1 MRLLKNKEVKLI
13 IITSLITF
21 LVFLT
26 AFIFITYNW
35 FNDINK
41 KYIDQN
47 TALVGVIIEN
57 NPEIEEEIVPI
68 ITKGN
73 INEYY
78 ELGNNI
84 LDKYYYNE
92 NLNPIKNPI
101 LKDSYSNLKLTI
113 ILLWILFFIVA
124 MILILKIISPI
135 FNNIKKLGERADEMV
150 EGNFNS
156 TELKFEEGD
165 FYVFYNKFIHMGER
179 LENALRDLKNE
190 KINLKDIINDI
201 SHQLKTPLSALIA
214 YNDILK
220 NHENMDS
227 ETKSKFIE
235 MTSEQ
240 LDRMDWLI
248 TTLLKYAR
256 IESNAV
262 SYNKEMIPISE
273 SIRYAIEPLK
283 VSANNKKQRIE
294 LDFNSEGYYFHDKK
308 WIAESLS
315 NIIKNAIEHT
325 DINGKIKIT
334 LEETPM
340 SISITISDNG
350 EGIEKSELKNIFKRF
365 YKGKNSINPKS
376 IGIGLSLSKK
386 IIEAHGGSI
395 TAESELGK
403 GTIFNI
409 ILLKV
414 IV

>member
-73 INEYY
+73 INKYY
-78 ELGNNI
+78 SAENNI

-92 NLNPIKNPI
+92 NLSSIKNPI
-101 LKDSYSNLKLTI
+101 LKDSYSNFKLTI
-113 ILLWILFFIVA
+113 ISLWGVFFLVVIV
-124 MILILKIISPI
+124 LIVMIISPI
-135 FNNIKKLGERADEMV
+135 FNNIKKLGERTDEMV

-156 TELKFEEGD
+156 NELKFEEGD
-165 FYVFYNKFIHMGER
+165 FYVFYNKFTHMGER
-179 LENALRDLKNE
+179 LENALKDLQDE
-190 KINLKDIINDI
+190 KVNLKDIINDI

-220 NHENMDS
+220 NHENMDV
-227 ETKSKFIE
+227 EAKSMFIE

-262 SYNKEMIPISE
+262 SYNKEMIPLSE
-273 SIRYAIEPLK
+273 SIKYAIAPLK
-283 VSANNKKQRIE
+283 VSANDKKQKIE

-325 DINGKIKIT
+325 DINGKIKIS

-340 SISITISDNG
+340 SISITITDNG
-350 EGIEKSELKNIFKRF
+350 EGIEKTEIKNIFKRF

-395 TAESELGK
+395 TAESNLGK
-403 GTIFNI
+403 GTSFNI
-409 ILLKV
+409 IFLKV

>member
-1 MRLLKNKEVKLI
+1 MSLFRNKEVKLI
-13 IITSLITF
+13 IVTSFLTF
-21 LVFLT
+21 LVFLST
-26 AFIFITYNW
+26 FIFITYNW
-35 FNDINK
+35 FNEINK
-41 KYIDQN
+41 KYINQN
-47 TALVGVIIEN
+47 TALVGAIISN
-57 NPEIEEEIVPI
+57 NPELEEEIVPI

-73 INEYY
+73 IEQYY
-78 ELGNNI
+78 TIGNNI
-84 LDKYYYNE
+84 LDKYYYTE
-92 NLNPIKNPI
+92 NLSSIKNPVI
-101 LKDSYSNLKLTI
+101 KDSYSNFNLTI
-113 ILLWILFFIVA
+113 ILLWGVFFIVIN
-124 MILILKIISPI
+124 ILIFKIISPI
-135 FNNIKKLGERADEMV
+135 FNNIKML
-150 EGNFNS
+150 
-156 TELKFEEGD
+156 
-165 FYVFYNKFIHMGER
+165 GER
-179 LENALRDLKNE
+179 LENALNDLKNE

-227 ETKSKFIE
+227 KTKSKFIE

-262 SYNKEMIPISE
+262 SYNKEMIPLSD
-273 SIRYAIEPLK
+273 SIKYAIEPLK
-283 VSANNKKQRIE
+283 VSANDKNQSIE
-294 LDFNSEGYYFHDKK
+294 LILNNEGYYFHDKK

-325 DINGKIKIT
+325 DINGKIKIM

-350 EGIEKSELKNIFKRF
+350 EGIEKSDIKNIFKRF

-395 TAESELGK
+395 AVESEIGK
-403 GTIFNI
+403 GTNFTIT
-409 ILLKV
+409 LLKV

>member
-220 NHENMDS
+220 NHENMDI

-262 SYNKEMIPISE
+262 SYNKEMIPLSE
-273 SIRYAIEPLK
+273 SIRYAIAPLK
-283 VSANNKKQRIE
+283 LSADNKNQNIE
-294 LDFNSEGYYFHDKK
+294 LDINSEGYYFHDKK

-325 DINGKIKIT
+325 DINGKIKII
-334 LEETPM
+334 LEETPIF
-340 SISITISDNG
+340 ISITISDNG

>member
-1 MRLLKNKEVKLI
+1 MRLFKNKEAKLI
-13 IITSLITF
+13 VITSFITF
-21 LVFLT
+21 LVFLVV
-26 AFIFITYNW
+26 FIFVTYNW

-41 KYIDQN
+41 KYINQN
-47 TALVGVIIEN
+47 IALVAAIIEN
-57 NPEIEEEIVPI
+57 NPELEEEIVPI

-73 INEYY
+73 INKYY
-78 ELGNNI
+78 SSENNI

-92 NLNPIKNPI
+92 NLNSIKNPI
-101 LKDSYSNLKLTI
+101 LKDSYSNFKLTI
-113 ILLWILFFIVA
+113 ILLWGVFFLVVIV
-124 MILILKIISPI
+124 LIFKIISPI

-156 TELKFEEGD
+156 NEIKFEEGD
-165 FYVFYNKFIHMGER
+165 FYVFYNKFTHMGER
-179 LENALRDLKNE
+179 LESALKDLQDE

-220 NHENMDS
+220 NHENMDV

-283 VSANNKKQRIE
+283 VSANNKKQSIE

-350 EGIEKSELKNIFKRF
+350 EGIEKTELKNIFKRF
-365 YKGKNSINPKS
+365 YKGKNSINPNS

-395 TAESELGK
+395 TAESDLGK
-403 GTIFNI
+403 GTSFNI
-409 ILLKV
+409 IFLKV
-414 IV
+414 II

>member
-1 MRLLKNKEVKLI
+1 MRLFKNKEAKLI
-13 IITSLITF
+13 VITSFITF
-21 LVFLT
+21 LVFLVV
-26 AFIFITYNW
+26 FIFVTYNW

-41 KYIDQN
+41 KYINQN
-47 TALVGVIIEN
+47 TALVAAIIEN
-57 NPEIEEEIVPI
+57 NPEFEEEIVPI

-73 INEYY
+73 INKYY
-78 ELGNNI
+78 SSENNI

-92 NLNPIKNPI
+92 NLNSIKNPI
-101 LKDSYSNLKLTI
+101 LKDSYSNFKLTI
-113 ILLWILFFIVA
+113 ILLWGVFFLVVIV
-124 MILILKIISPI
+124 LILKIISPI

-156 TELKFEEGD
+156 NELKFEEGD
-165 FYVFYNKFIHMGER
+165 FYVFYNKFTHMGER
-179 LENALRDLKNE
+179 LESALKDLQDE

-227 ETKSKFIE
+227 KTKSKFIE

-262 SYNKEMIPISE
+262 SYNKEMIPLSE
-273 SIRYAIEPLK
+273 SIRYAIAPLK
-283 VSANNKKQRIE
+283 LSADNKNQNIE
-294 LDFNSEGYYFHDKK
+294 LDINSEGYYFHDKK

-350 EGIEKSELKNIFKRF
+350 EGIEKTELKNIFKRF

-395 TAESELGK
+395 TAESDLGK
-403 GTIFNI
+403 GTSFNI
-409 ILLKV
+409 IFLKV
-414 IV
+414 II

>member
-1 MRLLKNKEVKLI
+1 MGLLKNKEVKLI

-150 EGNFNS
+150 EGKFNS

-179 LENALRDLKNE
+179 LENALKDLKDE

-220 NHENMDS
+220 NHENMDI

-283 VSANNKKQRIE
+283 VSANNKKQSIE

-325 DINGKIKIT
+325 DINGKIKIS

-340 SISITISDNG
+340 SISITVSDNG
-350 EGIEKSELKNIFKRF
+350 EGIEKTELKNIFKRF

-403 GTIFNI
+403 GTNFNI

>member
-1 MRLLKNKEVKLI
+1 MGLLKNKEVKLI

-150 EGNFNS
+150 EGKFNS

-179 LENALRDLKNE
+179 LENALKDLKDE

-220 NHENMDS
+220 NHENMDI

-283 VSANNKKQRIE
+283 VSANNKKQSIE

-403 GTIFNI
+403 GTNFNI

>member
-13 IITSLITF
+13 IITSFITF
-21 LVFLT
+21 LVFLGVT
-26 AFIFITYNW
+26 ILITNKW
-35 FNDINK
+35 FNNINL
-41 KYIDQN
+41 KYINQN
-47 TALVGVIIEN
+47 VALVGAIVEN
-57 NPEIEEEIVPI
+57 NPELEDEIVPI

-73 INEYY
+73 IEKYY
-78 ELGNNI
+78 EEGSNI

-92 NLNPIKNPI
+92 NLSSIKNPI
-101 LKDSYSNLKLTI
+101 LNESYKSFKMTI
-113 ILLWILFFIVA
+113 IMLWALFLAVVIL
-124 MILILKIISPI
+124 LILKIISPI

-150 EGNFNS
+150 EGKFNS

-179 LENALRDLKNE
+179 LESALKDLKDE
-190 KINLKDIINDI
+190 RVNLKDIINDI

-214 YNDILK
+214 YNDILE
-220 NHENMDS
+220 NHENMDI
-227 ETKSKFIE
+227 ETKSQFINLS
-235 MTSEQ
+235 SEQ

-262 SYNKEMIPISE
+262 TYNKEMIPLSKTIE
-273 SIRYAIEPLK
+273 YAVEPLK
-283 VSANNKKQRIE
+283 LAASEKKQNIILE
-294 LDFNSEGYYFHDKK
+294 LNSEGYYIHDKK
-308 WIAESLS
+308 WIAESIS

-325 DINGKIKIT
+325 DIKGKIKIS
-334 LEETPM
+334 LEETPL
-340 SISITISDNG
+340 SVSVLISDNG

-395 TAESELGK
+395 AVESELGK
-403 GTIFNI
+403 GTAFSIIFLKGI
-409 ILLKV
+409 I
-414 IV
+414 

>member
-165 FYVFYNKFIHMGER
+165 FYVFYNKFI
-179 LENALRDLKNE
+179 
-190 KINLKDIINDI
+190 
-201 SHQLKTPLSALIA
+201 
-214 YNDILK
+214 
-220 NHENMDS
+220 
-227 ETKSKFIE
+227 
-235 MTSEQ
+235 
-240 LDRMDWLI
+240 
-248 TTLLKYAR
+248 
-256 IESNAV
+256 
-262 SYNKEMIPISE
+262 
-273 SIRYAIEPLK
+273 
-283 VSANNKKQRIE
+283 
-294 LDFNSEGYYFHDKK
+294 
-308 WIAESLS
+308 
-315 NIIKNAIEHT
+315 
-325 DINGKIKIT
+325 
-334 LEETPM
+334 
-340 SISITISDNG
+340 
-350 EGIEKSELKNIFKRF
+350 
-365 YKGKNSINPKS
+365 
-376 IGIGLSLSKK
+376 
-386 IIEAHGGSI
+386 
-395 TAESELGK
+395 
-403 GTIFNI
+403 
-409 ILLKV
+409 
-414 IV
+414 

>member
-1 MRLLKNKEVKLI
+1 MRLFKNKEAKLI
-13 IITSLITF
+13 VITSFITF
-21 LVFLT
+21 LVFLVV
-26 AFIFITYNW
+26 FIFVTYSW

-41 KYIDQN
+41 KYINQN
-47 TALVGVIIEN
+47 IALVAAIIDN
-57 NPEIEEEIVPI
+57 NPELDEEIVPI

-73 INEYY
+73 INKYY
-78 ELGNNI
+78 SSENNI

-92 NLNPIKNPI
+92 NLNSIKNPI
-101 LKDSYSNLKLTI
+101 LKDSYSNFKLTI
-113 ILLWILFFIVA
+113 ILLWGVFFLVVIV
-124 MILILKIISPI
+124 LIFKIISPI

-156 TELKFEEGD
+156 NELKFEEGD
-165 FYVFYNKFIHMGER
+165 FYVFYNKFTHMGER
-179 LENALRDLKNE
+179 LESALKDLQDE

-220 NHENMDS
+220 NHENMDV

-262 SYNKEMIPISE
+262 SYNKEMIPLSE
-273 SIRYAIEPLK
+273 SIRYAIAPLK
-283 VSANNKKQRIE
+283 LSADNKNQNIE
-294 LDFNSEGYYFHDKK
+294 LDINSEGYYFHDKK

-350 EGIEKSELKNIFKRF
+350 EGIEKTELKNIFKRF

-395 TAESELGK
+395 TAESDLGK
-403 GTIFNI
+403 GTSFNI
-409 ILLKV
+409 IFLKV
-414 IV
+414 II

>member
-1 MRLLKNKEVKLI
+1 MRLFKNKEAKLI
-13 IITSLITF
+13 VITSFITF
-21 LVFLT
+21 LVFLVV
-26 AFIFITYNW
+26 FIFVTYSW

-41 KYIDQN
+41 KYINQN
-47 TALVGVIIEN
+47 IALVAAIIEN
-57 NPEIEEEIVPI
+57 NPELEEEIVPI

-73 INEYY
+73 INKYY
-78 ELGNNI
+78 SSENNI

-92 NLNPIKNPI
+92 NLNSIKNPI
-101 LKDSYSNLKLTI
+101 LKDSYSNFKLTI
-113 ILLWILFFIVA
+113 ILLWGVFFLVVIV
-124 MILILKIISPI
+124 LIFKIISPI

-156 TELKFEEGD
+156 NEIKFEEGD
-165 FYVFYNKFIHMGER
+165 FYVFYNKFTHMGER
-179 LENALRDLKNE
+179 LESALKDLQDE
-190 KINLKDIINDI
+190 KINLKNIINDI

-220 NHENMDS
+220 NHENMDV

-262 SYNKEMIPISE
+262 SYNKEMIPLSE
-273 SIRYAIEPLK
+273 SIGYAIAPLK
-283 VSANNKKQRIE
+283 LSADNKNQNIE
-294 LDFNSEGYYFHDKK
+294 LDINSEGYYFHDKK

-334 LEETPM
+334 LKETPM

-350 EGIEKSELKNIFKRF
+350 EGIEKTELKNIFKRF

-395 TAESELGK
+395 TAESDLGK
-403 GTIFNI
+403 GTSFNI
-409 ILLKV
+409 IFLKV
-414 IV
+414 II

>member
-13 IITSLITF
+13 IITSFITF
-21 LVFLT
+21 LVFLLGV
-26 AFIFITYNW
+26 ILITNNW
-35 FNDINK
+35 FNNINL
-41 KYIDQN
+41 KYINQN
-47 TALVGVIIEN
+47 IALVGAIVEN
-57 NPEIEEEIVPI
+57 NPELEEEIVPI

-73 INEYY
+73 IEEYY
-78 ELGNNI
+78 EIGSNI

-92 NLNPIKNPI
+92 NLSNIKNPI
-101 LKDSYSNLKLTI
+101 LSESYKKFKVII
-113 ILLWILFFIVA
+113 ILLWILFFVVVMA
-124 MILILKIISPI
+124 FILKIISPI

-150 EGNFNS
+150 EGKFNS

-179 LENALRDLKNE
+179 LESALKDLKDE
-190 KINLKDIINDI
+190 RVNLKDIINDI

-220 NHENMDS
+220 NHENMDI
-227 ETKSKFIE
+227 ETKSQFINLS
-235 MTSEQ
+235 SEQ

-248 TTLLKYAR
+248 TTLLKCAR

-262 SYNKEMIPISE
+262 TYNKEMIPLSKTIE
-273 SIRYAIEPLK
+273 YAVEPLK
-283 VSANNKKQRIE
+283 LAASEKKQNIILE
-294 LDFNSEGYYFHDKK
+294 LNSEGYYIHDKK
-308 WIAESLS
+308 WIAESIS

-325 DINGKIKIT
+325 DIEGKIKIS
-334 LEETPM
+334 LEETPL
-340 SISITISDNG
+340 SVSVLISDNG

-395 TAESELGK
+395 TVESELGK
-403 GTIFNI
+403 GTAFSIIFLKGI
-409 ILLKV
+409 I
-414 IV
+414 

>member
-113 ILLWILFFIVA
+113 ILLWILFFIVV

-179 LENALRDLKNE
+179 LENALKDLKDE

-220 NHENMDS
+220 NHENMDI

-283 VSANNKKQRIE
+283 VSANNKKQSIE

-308 WIAESLS
+308 WIAES
-315 NIIKNAIEHT
+315 
-325 DINGKIKIT
+325 
-334 LEETPM
+334 
-340 SISITISDNG
+340 
-350 EGIEKSELKNIFKRF
+350 
-365 YKGKNSINPKS
+365 
-376 IGIGLSLSKK
+376 
-386 IIEAHGGSI
+386 
-395 TAESELGK
+395 
-403 GTIFNI
+403 
-409 ILLKV
+409 
-414 IV
+414 

>member
-1 MRLLKNKEVKLI
+1 MRLFKNKEAKLI
-13 IITSLITF
+13 VITSFITF
-21 LVFLT
+21 LVFLVV
-26 AFIFITYNW
+26 FIFVTYSW

-41 KYIDQN
+41 KYINQN
-47 TALVGVIIEN
+47 IALVAAIIEN
-57 NPEIEEEIVPI
+57 NPELEEEIVPI

-73 INEYY
+73 INKYY
-78 ELGNNI
+78 SSENNI

-92 NLNPIKNPI
+92 NLNSIKNPI
-101 LKDSYSNLKLTI
+101 LKDSYSNFKLTI
-113 ILLWILFFIVA
+113 ILLWGVFFLVVIV
-124 MILILKIISPI
+124 LILKIISPI

-156 TELKFEEGD
+156 NELKFEEGD
-165 FYVFYNKFIHMGER
+165 FYVFYNKFTHMGER
-179 LENALRDLKNE
+179 LESALKDLQDE

-220 NHENMDS
+220 NHENMDV

-262 SYNKEMIPISE
+262 SYNKEMIPLSE
-273 SIRYAIEPLK
+273 SIRYAIAPLK
-283 VSANNKKQRIE
+283 LSADNKNQNIE
-294 LDFNSEGYYFHDKK
+294 LDINSEGYYFHDKK

-350 EGIEKSELKNIFKRF
+350 EGIEKTELKNIFKRF

-395 TAESELGK
+395 TAESDLGK
-403 GTIFNI
+403 GTSFNI
-409 ILLKV
+409 IFLKV
-414 IV
+414 II

>member
-84 LDKYYYNE
+84 LDKYYHNE

-113 ILLWILFFIVA
+113 ILLWILFFIVV

-179 LENALRDLKNE
+179 LENALKDLKDE

-220 NHENMDS
+220 NHENMDI

-283 VSANNKKQRIE
+283 VSANNKKQSIE

-403 GTIFNI
+403 GTNFNI

>member
-1 MRLLKNKEVKLI
+1 MRLFKNKEAKLI
-13 IITSLITF
+13 VITSFITF
-21 LVFLT
+21 LVFLVV
-26 AFIFITYNW
+26 FIFVTYSW

-41 KYIDQN
+41 KYINQN
-47 TALVGVIIEN
+47 IALVAAIIEN
-57 NPEIEEEIVPI
+57 NPELEEEIVPI

-73 INEYY
+73 INKYY
-78 ELGNNI
+78 SSENNI

-92 NLNPIKNPI
+92 NLNSIKNPI
-101 LKDSYSNLKLTI
+101 LKDSYSNFKLTI
-113 ILLWILFFIVA
+113 ILLWGVFFLVVIV
-124 MILILKIISPI
+124 LIFKIISPI

-156 TELKFEEGD
+156 NEIKFEEGD
-165 FYVFYNKFIHMGER
+165 FYVFYNKFTHMGER
-179 LENALRDLKNE
+179 LESALKDLQDE

-220 NHENMDS
+220 NHENMDV

-262 SYNKEMIPISE
+262 SYNKEMIPLSE
-273 SIRYAIEPLK
+273 SIRYAIAPLK
-283 VSANNKKQRIE
+283 LSADNKNQNIE
-294 LDFNSEGYYFHDKK
+294 LDINREGYYFHDKK

-350 EGIEKSELKNIFKRF
+350 EGIEKTELKNIFKRF

-395 TAESELGK
+395 TAESDLGK
-403 GTIFNI
+403 GTSFNI
-409 ILLKV
+409 IFLKV
-414 IV
+414 II

>member
-1 MRLLKNKEVKLI
+1 MGLFKNKEVKLI
-13 IITSLITF
+13 VVTSFITF
-21 LVFLT
+21 LIFLA
-26 AFIFITYNW
+26 AFIFVTYNW
-35 FNDINK
+35 FNDINN
-41 KYIDQN
+41 KYISQN
-47 TALVGVIIEN
+47 TALVGAIIEN
-57 NPEIEEEIVPI
+57 NPELEEEIVPI
-68 ITKGN
+68 ITKGD
-73 INEYY
+73 IAEYY
-78 ELGNNI
+78 SLGSNI

-92 NLNPIKNPI
+92 NLSSIKNPI
-101 LKDSYSNLKLTI
+101 LKDSYSNFKLTI
-113 ILLWILFFIVA
+113 ILLWGIFFLVVIV
-124 MILILKIISPI
+124 LILKIISPI
-135 FNNIKKLGERADEMV
+135 FNNIKKLGEITDEMV

-156 TELKFEEGD
+156 NELKFKEGD
-165 FYVFYNKFIHMGER
+165 FYVFYNKFTHMGER
-179 LENALRDLKNE
+179 LENALKDLQDE
-190 KINLKDIINDI
+190 KVNLKDIINDI

-220 NHENMDS
+220 NHENMDV
-227 ETKSKFIE
+227 EAKSKFIE

-262 SYNKEMIPISE
+262 SYNKEMIPLSE
-273 SIRYAIEPLK
+273 SIKYAIAPLK
-283 VSANNKKQRIE
+283 VSANDKKQKIE

-325 DINGKIKIT
+325 DINGKIKIS

-340 SISITISDNG
+340 SISITVSDNG
-350 EGIEKSELKNIFKRF
+350 EGIEKTELKNIFKRF

-403 GTIFNI
+403 GTNFNI

>member
-1 MRLLKNKEVKLI
+1 MRLFKNKEAKLI
-13 IITSLITF
+13 VITSFITF
-21 LVFLT
+21 LVFLVV
-26 AFIFITYNW
+26 FIFVTYSW

-41 KYIDQN
+41 KYINQN
-47 TALVGVIIEN
+47 IALVAAIIEN
-57 NPEIEEEIVPI
+57 NPELEEEIVPI

-73 INEYY
+73 INKYY
-78 ELGNNI
+78 SSENNI

-92 NLNPIKNPI
+92 NLNSIKNPI
-101 LKDSYSNLKLTI
+101 LKDSYSNFKLTI
-113 ILLWILFFIVA
+113 ILLWGVFFLVVIV
-124 MILILKIISPI
+124 LIFKIISPI

-156 TELKFEEGD
+156 NEIKFEEGD
-165 FYVFYNKFIHMGER
+165 FYVFYNKFTHMGER
-179 LENALRDLKNE
+179 LESALKDLQDE

-220 NHENMDS
+220 NHENMDV

-262 SYNKEMIPISE
+262 SYNKEMIPLSE
-273 SIRYAIEPLK
+273 SIKYAIAPLK
-283 VSANNKKQRIE
+283 LSADNKNQNIE
-294 LDFNSEGYYFHDKK
+294 LDINSEGYYFHDKK

-350 EGIEKSELKNIFKRF
+350 EGIEKTELKNIFKRF

-395 TAESELGK
+395 TAESDLGK
-403 GTIFNI
+403 GTSFNI
-409 ILLKV
+409 IFLKV
-414 IV
+414 II

>member
-179 LENALRDLKNE
+179 LENALKDLKDE

-220 NHENMDS
+220 NHENMDI

-308 WIAESLS
+308 WVAESLS

-403 GTIFNI
+403 GTNFNI

>member
-179 LENALRDLKNE
+179 LENALKDLKDE

-220 NHENMDS
+220 NHENMDI

-283 VSANNKKQRIE
+283 VSANNKKQSIE

-403 GTIFNI
+403 GTNFNI

>member
-1 MRLLKNKEVKLI
+1 MRLFKNKEVKLI
-13 IITSLITF
+13 VITSFVTF
-21 LVFLT
+21 LVFL
-26 AFIFITYNW
+26 AVFIFVTNNW

-47 TALVGVIIEN
+47 TALVGAIVKN
-57 NPEIEEEIVPI
+57 NHELEEEIVPI
-68 ITKGN
+68 ITKGH

-78 ELGNNI
+78 SVGNNV
-84 LDKYYYNE
+84 LNKYYYNE
-92 NLNPIKNPI
+92 NLTSIKNPI
-101 LKDSYSNLKLTI
+101 LKDSYSNFKLTI
-113 ILLWILFFIVA
+113 ILLWGLFFIVVI
-124 MILILKIISPI
+124 MLILKIISPI
-135 FNNIKKLGERADEMV
+135 FNNIKKLGEIADEMV

-156 TELKFEEGD
+156 NEIKFEEGD
-165 FYVFYNKFIHMGER
+165 FHVFYNKFNHMGER
-179 LENALRDLKNE
+179 LENALKDLQDE

-201 SHQLKTPLSALIA
+201 SHQLKTPLSALVA

-220 NHENMDS
+220 NHENMDN
-227 ETKSKFIE
+227 EIKSKFIN

-262 SYNKEMIPISE
+262 SYNKEMIPFSE

-283 VSANNKKQRIE
+283 LSANQKKQKIE
-294 LDFNSEGYYFHDKK
+294 LELNSEGYYFHDKK

-340 SISITISDNG
+340 FISITISDNG

-395 TAESELGK
+395 TVESELGK
-403 GTIFNI
+403 GTSFNI
-409 ILLKV
+409 IFLKV
-414 IV
+414 II